1 LIPLWPAIFGYK
13 NRVANRIGV
22 RADLEN
28 KSALRDLFVAGL
40 ALALAG
46 CAAEPPEPRLAH
58 HSAAAIAAVRLDPA
72 AAAAALKAYR
82 AGKGLKPVRLDP
94 ALTAMADAQAKAMAA
109 GNVLSHDVAGAFP
122 ARLAESGIDAWKAGE
137 NLGGGYMS
145 LAEAMTGWRESSA
158 HNANLLLAEGRRFGI
173 AIAKNPDT
181 EYGVWW
187 AMEIAAE
194 PAPRAPRAEGAFMS
208 LSGGAAQTR

>member
-1 LIPLWPAIFGYK
+1 M
-13 NRVANRIGV
+13 
-22 RADLEN
+22 EN
-28 KSALRDLFVAGL
+28 DSAFRNLLLAGL
-40 ALALAG
+40 AALALAD

-58 HSAAAIAAVRLDPA
+58 AHSAQAIAAVRLDPA
-72 AAAAALKAYR
+72 AAAAALNAYR

-109 GNVLSHDVAGAFP
+109 GNVLAHDVAGLFP
-122 ARLAESGIDAWKAGE
+122 ARLAASGIDTWKAGE

-145 LAEAMTGWRESSA
+145 LAEAMTGWREL
-158 HNANLLLAEGRRFGI
+158 HGHDANLLLAEGTRFGI

-181 EYGVWW
+181 QYGVYW

-194 PAPRAPRAEGAFMS
+194 PAAPAPPAEGALMS
-208 LSGGAAQTR
+208 LSGGASQPR

>member
-1 LIPLWPAIFGYK
+1 
-13 NRVANRIGV
+13 
-22 RADLEN
+22 LEN
-28 KSALRDLFVAGL
+28 KSALRDLIVAGL
-40 ALALAG
+40 AALGLAG

-58 HSAAAIAAVRLDPA
+58 HSAAAIAAVRLDSA
-72 AAAAALKAYR
+72 AAVAALNAYR

-109 GNVLSHDVAGAFP
+109 GNALSHDVAGAFP
-122 ARLAESGIDAWKAGE
+122 ARLAASGIDTWKAGE

-145 LAEAMTGWRESSA
+145 LAEVMAGWRESSA
-158 HNANLLLAEGRRFGI
+158 HNANLLIAEGTRFGI

-181 EYGVWW
+181 QYGVYW

-194 PAPRAPRAEGAFMS
+194 PAPPTPHAEGSFMS
-208 LSGGAAQTR
+208 LSGGAAQPR

>member
-1 LIPLWPAIFGYK
+1 MDSNSAF
-13 NRVANRIGV
+13 RVV
-22 RADLEN
+22 
-28 KSALRDLFVAGL
+28 FVAGL
-40 ALALAG
+40 ASLVLAG
-46 CAAEPPEPRLAH
+46 CATEPPAPRLSR

-72 AAAAALKAYR
+72 AAVVALNAYR
-82 AGKGLKPVRLDP
+82 AEKGLKPVRLDP

-122 ARLAESGIDAWKAGE
+122 ARLAASGIDTWKAGE

-145 LAEAMTGWRESSA
+145 LAEAVSGWRELSA
-158 HNANLLLAEGRRFGI
+158 HNANLLIAEGTRFGI

-181 EYGVWW
+181 QYGVYW

-194 PAPRAPRAEGAFMS
+194 PARPAPHPEGAFMP
-208 LSGGAAQTR
+208 LSGGATRPR

>member
-1 LIPLWPAIFGYK
+1 
-13 NRVANRIGV
+13 
-22 RADLEN
+22 LEN

-40 ALALAG
+40 AAFALAG
-46 CAAEPPEPRLAH
+46 CATEPPEPRLAH

-72 AAAAALKAYR
+72 AAAAALNAYR
-82 AGKGLKPVRLDP
+82 AGKGLQPVRLDP
-94 ALTAMADAQAKAMAA
+94 ALTAMADRQAKAMAA

-122 ARLAESGIDAWKAGE
+122 ARLAGSGIDTWKAAE

-158 HNANLLLAEGRRFGI
+158 HNANLLIAEGSRFGI

-181 EYGVWW
+181 QYGVYW

-194 PAPRAPRAEGAFMS
+194 PAPPAPHPEGAFMS
-208 LSGGAAQTR
+208 LSGGAAQPR

>member
-1 LIPLWPAIFGYK
+1 MFRNLLLA
-13 NRVANRIGV
+13 
-22 RADLEN
+22 
-28 KSALRDLFVAGL
+28 ALA

-46 CAAEPPEPRLAH
+46 CAAEPPEPRLAR

-72 AAAAALKAYR
+72 AAVVALNAYR

-94 ALTAMADAQAKAMAA
+94 ALTAMADAQAKAMAS

-122 ARLAESGIDAWKAGE
+122 ARLAASGIDTWKAGE
-137 NLGGGYMS
+137 NLGGGYMN

-158 HNANLLLAEGRRFGI
+158 HNANLLIAEGTRFGI

-181 EYGVWW
+181 QYGVYW

-194 PAPRAPRAEGAFMS
+194 PAPPAPRAEGAFMS
-208 LSGGAAQTR
+208 LSGGTAQPR

>member
-1 LIPLWPAIFGYK
+1 MHEQVDNSPITGRLPDAAF
-13 NRVANRIGV
+13 
-22 RADLEN
+22 
-28 KSALRDLFVAGL
+28 
-40 ALALAG
+40 ALAD
-46 CAAEPPEPRLAH
+46 CAAEPPAPRLAH
-58 HSAAAIAAVRLDPA
+58 HSGAAIAAVRLDPA
-72 AAAAALKAYR
+72 AAVVALNAYR

-94 ALTAMADAQAKAMAA
+94 ALTAMADAQAKAMAS

-122 ARLAESGIDAWKAGE
+122 ARLAASGIDTWKAGE

-158 HNANLLLAEGRRFGI
+158 HNANLLIAEGTRLGI

-181 EYGVWW
+181 QYGVYW

-194 PAPRAPRAEGAFMS
+194 PAPPTSRPEGAFMS
-208 LSGGAAQTR
+208 LSGGAAQPR

>member
-1 LIPLWPAIFGYK
+1 
-13 NRVANRIGV
+13 
-22 RADLEN
+22 LEH

-40 ALALAG
+40 AALALAG
-46 CAAEPPEPRLAH
+46 CSAEPPEPRLAH

-72 AAAAALKAYR
+72 AAVVALNAYR

-94 ALTAMADAQAKAMAA
+94 TLTAMADAQAKAMAA

-122 ARLAESGIDAWKAGE
+122 ARLAASEVDTWKAAE
-137 NLGGGYMS
+137 NVGGGYMS
-145 LAEAMTGWRESSA
+145 LAEAMRGWRESSA
-158 HNANLLLAEGRRFGI
+158 HNANLLIAEGTRFGI

-181 EYGVWW
+181 QYGIWW

-194 PAPRAPRAEGAFMS
+194 PAPPTPRPEGAFMS
-208 LSGGAAQTR
+208 LSGGAAQPR